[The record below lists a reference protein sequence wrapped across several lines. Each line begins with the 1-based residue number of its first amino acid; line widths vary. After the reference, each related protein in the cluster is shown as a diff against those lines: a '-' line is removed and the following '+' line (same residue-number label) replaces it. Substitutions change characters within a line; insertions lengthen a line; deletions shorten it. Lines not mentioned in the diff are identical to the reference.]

1 MGLDKNFPRYPHV
14 IIEPEVRWYPGSD
27 SVGEKGREKLLPPL
41 VNKIR
46 KEIYD
51 WRNAGY
57 PNISEVSR
65 SLLKYWFKTNHTNS
79 FKYYFRKFA

>member
-46 KEIYD
+46 K
-51 WRNAGY
+51 
-57 PNISEVSR
+57 
-65 SLLKYWFKTNHTNS
+65 
-79 FKYYFRKFA
+79 